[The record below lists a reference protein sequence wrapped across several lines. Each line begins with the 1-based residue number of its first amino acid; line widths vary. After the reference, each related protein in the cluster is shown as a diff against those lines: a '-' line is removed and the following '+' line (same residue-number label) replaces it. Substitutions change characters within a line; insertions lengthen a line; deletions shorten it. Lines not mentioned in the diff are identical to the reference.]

1 MKRFICWL
9 TGGHIYHDLTLE
21 VKRDPYSRKTVFK
34 NRCLKCGKE
43 LYLRDD
49 DKPESVERRLVAYEQ
64 QTKPLIDYY
73 KSKGVLSVFDGAK
86 DIHVLFAEICELLD
100 RK

>member
-43 LYLRDD
+43 YKFECNLDPIIARELENEKRRRILYFAMP
-49 DKPESVERRLVAYEQ
+49 KEGEQ
-64 QTKPLIDYY
+64 K
-73 KSKGVLSVFDGAK
+73 
-86 DIHVLFAEICELLD
+86 
-100 RK
+100 